1 MSAAGDRLLSDIQAR
16 TIGLERNQSKL
27 TSAINSLNKTI
38 GRQSGSSRRLSG
50 STRDEDRPIP
60 PSIQTGQDSRSVKK
74 EMKEFF
80 KGMTGKR
87 ALGWGTGLGLLAI
100 FGDLLDPNA
109 MLRDIGS
116 GVVDRAK
123 KIKDAVK
130 DLIFNKM
137 NDYLKA
143 ATDMITGVD
152 TPDTASHADERKQL
166 EKLIDLQKFGVDM
179 LWKTVTKSFDNV
191 KKHFEENINTPE
203 NRKRVEDWTK
213 KQADELKKQALD
225 EGKKVIDQV
234 NEDYVQPAL
243 ESAGDAATDTIDML
257 RPHPSPENYRRR
269 EEFKE
274 DIREG
279 LKDAWDWLRDLDLGA
294 NAAGNASGPQTA
306 GTPQGSSKPE
316 GFNDPGNRPP
326 RESIISQKQL
336 DVAGDTASVALQ
348 QTSSTMWQKAMDPV
362 AKSIEKAM
370 EKSPVLTGGI
380 KWSEL
385 MRLGPFKAY
394 GAMGKAAQ
402 GALSIGSRVGVRAVP
417 FVGQGVMAHDV
428 LSSGVNIFDSMAEQS
443 INVGTN
449 DPGGTKRKLK
459 WAKGRLNDNEYA
471 LYKRFVDAQQT
482 RKRLG
487 WLGDPAQERSA
498 WTGEPA
504 LWLIRALSGQKNPVR
519 TNYEQMELTDA
530 ENFMRKN
537 RPEFDKIKAAMGKA
551 EAKSNEVQN
560 FSDEQLQIKLR
571 NKAERENKKQ
581 PPGAAAGQGVNLNQT
596 TNNFLNKTGPEPA
609 DMFSEVFTLKNWTNN

>member
-60 PSIQTGQDSRSVKK
+60 PSIQTGQDNRSVKR

-109 MLRDIGS
+109 MLKDIGS
-116 GVVDRAK
+116 GVGDRLN

-179 LWKTVTKSFDNV
+179 VWKTVTDSLDGV

-203 NRKRVEDWTK
+203 NRKRVEDWAN
-213 KQADELKKQALD
+213 KQKDELIKQTTD
-225 EGKKVIDQV
+225 KGKKVINQL
-234 NEDYVQPAL
+234 NEEVVQPGL
-243 ESAGDAATDTIDML
+243 EAAGDAATDTIDML